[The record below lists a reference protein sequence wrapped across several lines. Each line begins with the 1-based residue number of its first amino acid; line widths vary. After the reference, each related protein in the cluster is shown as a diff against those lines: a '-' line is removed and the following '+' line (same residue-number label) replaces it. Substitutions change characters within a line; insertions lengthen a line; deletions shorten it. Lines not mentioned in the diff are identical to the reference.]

1 MKYFLIL
8 ICFLLTSILSAADN
22 SCIQKDKNKP
32 IDIYSKGK
40 YIDSMTIET
49 WEAAWQML
57 DNYTKLKAIEDT
69 LIKENKQVGKIDVEL
84 QDSIWNI
91 IDNTTF
97 STFAIIKWIDG
108 KDVVLKTLKVKIEIN
123 KIVGPDDSL
132 CAKVK
137 RIYIENVAPAGCI
150 TFGITTLILLLLL

>member
-1 MKYFLIL
+1 MKYLIL
-8 ICFLLTSILSAADN
+8 FICFIISSAVYAGDK
-22 SCIQKDKNKP
+22 CIQKDKNAP
-32 IDIYSKGK
+32 IDIYCKGQ
-40 YIDSMTIET
+40 YVSSMTIDE
-49 WEAAWQML
+49 WEAAWQMI
-57 DNYTKLKAIEDT
+57 DNYKKLKDIEDT

-123 KIVGPDDSL
+123 KIVGPDDYL